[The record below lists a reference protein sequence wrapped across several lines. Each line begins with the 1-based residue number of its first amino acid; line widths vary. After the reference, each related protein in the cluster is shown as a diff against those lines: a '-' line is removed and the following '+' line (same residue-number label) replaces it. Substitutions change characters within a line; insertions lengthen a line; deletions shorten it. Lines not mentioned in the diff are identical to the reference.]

1 MMVSALVF
9 MPWRFRFASSIYLQ
23 FPKTFIF
30 FVWVSVR
37 ESEDD
42 EMEQPVFDLE
52 VKFLLLVD
60 P

>member
-1 MMVSALVF
+1 MMVSTLVF
-9 MPWRFRFASSIYLQ
+9 MPRRFRFASYIYLQ

-30 FVWVSVR
+30 FVWVSAR

-52 VKFLLLVD
+52 VKLLPLY
-60 P
+60 